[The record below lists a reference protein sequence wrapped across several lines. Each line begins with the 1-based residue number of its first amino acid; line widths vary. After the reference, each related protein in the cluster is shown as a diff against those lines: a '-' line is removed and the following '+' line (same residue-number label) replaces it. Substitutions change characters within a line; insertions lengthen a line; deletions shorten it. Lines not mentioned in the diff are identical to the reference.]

1 MQGLVTI
8 FGGSGFVGSQIVRA
22 LAKRGARI
30 RVAVRRPWQA
40 YRLRML
46 GDVGQIEIVQSNVRV
61 PETIDAAL
69 DGAEAVVYAVGTLFE
84 SGKQD
89 FAALQAEGP
98 ARVAEAAVRAGATR
112 FVLIS
117 AIGADPHSDAKYART
132 KAEGEAAVRAAFPAA
147 TILRPS
153 VVFGQGDGF
162 FTRFA
167 ELALISPVLPLFG
180 GGETR
185 FQPVFVADVARAVAR
200 ALEDP
205 AAAGVTFE
213 LGGPTVYS
221 FRQLMELMLAEI
233 GRSRMLVS
241 VPWGLAGLIGAVG
254 DLQAMLHG
262 PLPML
267 PPPQLTS
274 DQVKLLRVDNVAAPD
289 APGLAALGIAPQAL
303 ESIIPAYLYP
313 FRKGGQYADLEPPPE
328 LTPAQLY
335 ARETP

>member
-69 DGAEAVVYAVGTLFE
+69 DGAEAVVYSVGTLFE
-84 SGKQD
+84 SGKQG

-98 ARVAEAAVRAGATR
+98 AHVAEIAARMGATR

-117 AIGADPHSDAKYART
+117 AIGADPHSDSKYART

-167 ELALISPVLPLFG
+167 ELALISPVLPLIG

-185 FQPVFVADVARAVAR
+185 FQPVFVADVARAAAQ

-205 AAAGVTFE
+205 AAAGLTFE
-213 LGGPTVYS
+213 LGGPTVYT
-221 FRQLMELMLAEI
+221 FRQLMEILLAEI
-233 GRSRMLVS
+233 GRDRMLLPL
-241 VPWGLAGLIGAVG
+241 PWGLAGLIGAVG
-254 DLQAMLHG
+254 DAQAFLHG

-274 DQVKLLRVDNVAAPD
+274 DQVKLLRVDNVATDGAPEIGR
-289 APGLAALGIAPQAL
+289 AHV
-303 ESIIPAYLYP
+303 
-313 FRKGGQYADLEPPPE
+313 
-328 LTPAQLY
+328 
-335 ARETP
+335 

>member
-22 LAKRGARI
+22 LARRGARI

-40 YRLRML
+40 YRLRLL
-46 GDVGQIEIVQSNVRV
+46 GDVGQIEIVQANVRV

-69 DGAEAVVYAVGTLFE
+69 EGAEGVVYSVGTLFE
-84 SGKQD
+84 SGKQS

-98 ARVAEAAVRAGATR
+98 ACVAESAARAGVTR

-117 AIGADPHSDAKYART
+117 AIGADAHSASKYART
-132 KAEGEAAVRAAFPAA
+132 KAEGEAAVRAVIPSA

-153 VVFGQGDGF
+153 IVFGQGDGF

-167 ELALISPVLPLFG
+167 ELALISPVLPLIG
-180 GGETR
+180 GGATC
-185 FQPVFVADVARAVAR
+185 FQPVFVADVARAAAQ
-200 ALEDP
+200 ALADP

-221 FRQLMELMLAEI
+221 FRQLMEIMLAEI
-233 GRSRMLVS
+233 GRNRLLVP
-241 VPWGLAGLIGAVG
+241 VPWELASLIGAVG
-254 DLQAMLHG
+254 DLQAFLHG

-274 DQVKLLRVDNVAAPD
+274 DQVKLLKLDNVPAAG
-289 APGLAALGIAPQAL
+289 APGLAALGVAPQAL
-303 ESIIPAYLYP
+303 EPIIPAYLYP

-328 LTPAQLY
+328 PSAPAIY
-335 ARETP
+335 AHETP